1 MTPPRFSALLQ
12 RDPRVL
18 ELLAT
23 AFLPPTPRAADWKA
37 WEGAKWLAH
46 HCAAFPGSSK
56 AGANKAV
63 ASKAVASK
71 AVASKAMASKG
82 ASKGVSK
89 GASKAVASKAVAS
102 KAVASKAVASKGAS
116 KGASKAGTPLSSSA
130 LMKLRK
136 AELQKIA
143 NVSPDAKCTKQDLV
157 DIIRSQCT
165 I

>member
-71 AVASKAMASKG
+71 
-82 ASKGVSK
+82 
-89 GASKAVASKAVAS
+89 
-102 KAVASKAVASKGAS
+102 GAS